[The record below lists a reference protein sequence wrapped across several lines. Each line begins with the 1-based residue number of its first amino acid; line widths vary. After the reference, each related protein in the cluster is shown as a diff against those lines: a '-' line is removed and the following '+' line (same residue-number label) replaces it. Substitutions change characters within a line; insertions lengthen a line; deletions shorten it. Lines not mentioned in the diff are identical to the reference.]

1 MTSAR
6 EKVAAL
12 EPGQAGKPSTR
23 SPLESDVASA
33 LQNLGYDAR
42 VVESTLEHLRK
53 SGSVQTDFNA
63 LLRAAL
69 QQLGGAATQK
79 SAHAAHG
86 E

>member
-1 MTSAR
+1 VVELR

-12 EPGQAGKPSTR
+12 EPGEIGKPSTR
-23 SPLESDVASA
+23 SPLEADVASA
-33 LQNLGYDAR
+33 LQNLGYDGR
-42 VVESTLEHLRK
+42 IVESTLEHLRK
-53 SGSVQTDFNA
+53 TPSAQADFNA

-69 QQLGGAATQK
+69 QQLGGAAMQK